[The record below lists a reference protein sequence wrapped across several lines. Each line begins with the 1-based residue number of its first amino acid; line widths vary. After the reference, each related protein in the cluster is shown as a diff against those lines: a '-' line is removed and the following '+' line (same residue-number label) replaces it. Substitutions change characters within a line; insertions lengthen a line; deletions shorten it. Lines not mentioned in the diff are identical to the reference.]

1 MTHFISNS
9 VVLAFGLGNTEFMI
23 IGLIAVLLFGN
34 RLPSVARSMGK
45 SFIEFKKGVRGIEED
60 VADVTDAAQVS
71 QKDTSASPSAPRFEP
86 PNEPPR

>member
-9 VVLAFGLGNTEFMI
+9 VVFAFGLGNTEFMI

-60 VADVTDAAQVS
+60 VADVTDAAQVT
-71 QKDTSASPSAPRFEP
+71 QQGASASPSSPKFEP
-86 PNEPPR
+86 PSEPPR